1 MLTLSAGEIPVA
13 GDAELKR
20 FFAAYITK
28 NLSDSKA
35 RTANFVSEGD
45 NASQVMQPAHDTQ
58 DNNKPGRGS
67 FFALLIVIGAV
78 LTVSFVLVF
87 LRPDSDPGTKPGQV
101 LGFYIE
107 GVLAPCEYGGVPNL
121 APPPGPNDSPESMGY
136 PVPIR
141 KDGTVSLPSIKPV
154 YVQDKSLREI
164 HELVSSAYQKVIP
177 NQTTAIRIC
186 LFPER
191 QHWKKETWDRIRFY
205 DDLRDRLKRILGMS
219 SPT

>member
-78 LTVSFVLVF
+78 LTFSFF
-87 LRPDSDPGTKPGQV
+87 CDQ
-101 LGFYIE
+101 
-107 GVLAPCEYGGVPNL
+107 
-121 APPPGPNDSPESMGY
+121 
-136 PVPIR
+136 
-141 KDGTVSLPSIKPV
+141 
-154 YVQDKSLREI
+154 
-164 HELVSSAYQKVIP
+164 
-177 NQTTAIRIC
+177 IRIRVLNQVKSSVFILKVFWHLASMVAFQTWLHLQVQMIPQNQWDTPSQFARMG
-186 LFPER
+186 LFLC
-191 QHWKKETWDRIRFY
+191 H
-205 DDLRDRLKRILGMS
+205 RLSQCMS
-219 SPT
+219 KTNR